1 MSTGEGRTI
10 RRSPPE
16 TGIGFVVTRHK
27 RRSLYVRAHGACPW
41 EQPNLSPPPVLR
53 SDRKSVV

>member
-53 SDRKSVV
+53 SMVI